1 MATLGR
7 QIVYL
12 VSNFSKVKPRMKR
25 LYLFHLRF
33 YFFIYMRERE
43 RERERGAEKE
53 RHSLNSYSTK
63 YRTPCILDY
72 IRVHNDTYCTDSL
85 LAASSIGVLGNSR
98 GAHKRLIRI
107 RVSPLTC
114 ANNTGNMIRDIARPR
129 PDRIW
134 FEQLLLLRLR
144 SKPLGS
150 MLELLQ
156 V

>member
-12 VSNFSKVKPRMKR
+12 VSNFSKVKPRTKR
-25 LYLFHLRF
+25 LYLFYLRF
-33 YFFIYMRERE
+33 YFSHTWEREGKKERGRERY
-43 RERERGAEKE
+43 
-53 RHSLNSYSTK
+53 SLNSYTTK
-63 YRTPCILDY
+63 YRTPRILDY
-72 IRVHNDTYCTDSL
+72 TRVHNDTYCTDSL
-85 LAASSIGVLGNSR
+85 FVASSIAVLGNSR

-114 ANNTGNMIRDIARPR
+114 ANNTENMIRDTARPR